1 MLLKFGFIFKDLNS
15 LSGLQKLDET
25 FLQWIQ
31 EQDNELAAKLK
42 GYRLIGSGTIDSIAH
57 SEFLL
62 QLAPFVDDF
71 IAELFNIEKETQDL
85 KKKHEKFDPIY
96 ECRRKFVQRYAVKQY
111 PKENLAELDFAK
123 ITTSIKQL
131 IGAISELSLAKSIME
146 WQKDP
151 DTHQNELTIAAQ
163 YCAFMVALGS
173 SLTLFDLP
181 KAVDVNNHL
190 SKHKIDLLSREI
202 YLGFNHRDHSNSL
215 GKAYAMAKYC
225 IYCHKQKKDSC
236 SKGLEPE
243 KTGCPLKQK
252 ISEMNLLKSQGLS
265 IAALSVIVID
275 NPLVAATG
283 HRICNDCMKAC
294 IFQKQDPVNIPL
306 VESNILEQVLG
317 LPWGAEIYLLL
328 TKWNPLNIDA
338 PLPLSLS
345 GYSVLI
351 TGMGPAGF
359 ALSHYLLNEGH
370 KVTAIDGLKI
380 SPLHFDIKKPI
391 KYWQEM
397 TIALSTKLPQGF
409 GGVMEYGITN
419 RWDKNNLTLVRL
431 ILERRENFNIRGGIR
446 LGSNLTV
453 EQAFERGFDHI
464 ALCIGTGK
472 PRYDNLPGYFAKGVR
487 SAADFLMNLQQG
499 VAYHKDSNAKLLV
512 RAPFVVI
519 GCGLTAID
527 SATELMHYY
536 PVMVENFLVNWERS
550 EAPLKNL
557 NPDDLRIAE
566 EFINHAQLFRKAVN
580 DAEKLRIMQSLGGIT
595 ICYRKSIKESPAY
608 KLNPEEIEHALA
620 LGIKFKENISPKA
633 ISTDEFGY
641 TKSIEFTNGTVISA
655 KSVLIA
661 IGTDNNEFQ
670 DIDYNKHGISR
681 FGDCNPKYAGS
692 VVRALAS
699 AKNAYKTISQTMS
712 RHKPKHYTD
721 QSVDLKTT
729 IVKVNILSKDIVE
742 LIVHSPLAVQNFKPG
757 QFFKLQN
764 YSSDINKLMEPL
776 ALTGAYIDR
785 QENTISLII
794 LEMGASSKLC
804 RNLKEQDEIILMG
817 PSGTPTKIV
826 KNKNVALVGGGLGNA
841 VLLAV
846 GQALKA
852 NNCNVTYFAGYK
864 KLQDR
869 FYHEKIEQVAHQV
882 FWACQEDIL
891 SKSREHDFSIKGNII
906 DAIRYG
912 KNTGS
917 LAKIEHVICIGSN
930 TMMQTVAAKKIELF
944 GSARM
949 ICSLNSPMQC
959 MMKGICGQ
967 CLQKVD
973 DERGY
978 IFSCAAQDQDSDI
991 VDFEVLRDRLGAN
1004 SLLEKMI
1011 L

>member
-1 MLLKFGFIFKDLNS
+1 MLLKFGFIFQDLNS
-15 LSGLQKLDET
+15 LSGLQKLDGI

-31 EQDNELAAKLK
+31 EQDYELAVKLTD
-42 GYRLIGSGTIDSIAH
+42 YRLIGSEHIDSISH

-71 IAELFNIEKETQDL
+71 ITELFNIEKEALGL
-85 KKKHEKFDPIY
+85 KKEHKKFDPIY

-111 PKENLAELDFAK
+111 PEEKLAELDFAK
-123 ITTSIKQL
+123 ITINVKRV
-131 IGAISELSLAKSIME
+131 IGAINELSLAQSIIE

-151 DTHQNELTIAAQ
+151 DTYQNELTIAAQ
-163 YCAFMVALGS
+163 YCAFMVALRS

-190 SKHKIDLLSREI
+190 NKHKIDRLGRDI

-215 GKAYAMAKYC
+215 EKAYAMAKYC

-252 ISEMNLLKSQGLS
+252 ISEMNLLKSQGFS

-345 GYSVLI
+345 GYKVLI

-397 TIALSTKLPQGF
+397 TLSLSTKLPQGF

-419 RWDKNNLTLVRL
+419 RWDKNNLSLLRL
-431 ILERRENFNIRGGIR
+431 ILERRETFNIHSGIR
-446 LGSNLTV
+446 LGSNITI
-453 EQAFERGFDHI
+453 EQAFERFDHI

-499 VAYHKDSNAKLLV
+499 AAYHKASNATLLV
-512 RAPFVVI
+512 QPPFVVI

-536 PVMVENFLVNWERS
+536 PTMIENFLVNWERS
-550 EAPLKNL
+550 ESKPRNL
-557 NPDDLRIAE
+557 SQADLRIAK
-566 EFINHAQLFRKAVN
+566 EFIQHAQLFRKAIN
-580 DAEKLRIMQSLGGIT
+580 DTEKLQIMQSLGGVT

-620 LGIKFKENISPKA
+620 LGIKFKENISPKE

-641 TKSIEFTNGTVISA
+641 AKSIEFTNGTAIPA
-655 KSVLIA
+655 RSVLIA
-661 IGTDNNEFQ
+661 IGTDTNEFH
-670 DIDYNKHGISR
+670 DIDHNKKGISR
-681 FGDCNPKYAGS
+681 FGDCDPKYAGN

-699 AKNAYKTISQTMS
+699 AKNGYKAISQTMS
-712 RHKPKHYTD
+712 RHKPKHWTD
-721 QSVDLKTT
+721 RSADLKST

-764 YSSDINKLMEPL
+764 YSSDISKRMEPL

-794 LEMGASSKLC
+794 LEVGASSKLC
-804 RNLKEQDEIILMG
+804 RNLREQDEVILMG
-817 PSGTPTKIV
+817 PTGAPTKIV

-882 FWACQEDIL
+882 FWACQDDIL
-891 SKSREHDFSIKGNII
+891 SKSRHHDFSIKGTII
-906 DAIRYG
+906 DAIRYAKKAG
-912 KNTGS
+912 L
-917 LAKIEHVICIGSN
+917 LAKIEHVICIGSS

-944 GSARM
+944 GNARM

-991 VDFEVLRDRLGAN
+991 VDFEVLRDRLEAN
-1004 SLLEKMI
+1004 SLLEKI
-1011 L
+1011 IF

>member
-1 MLLKFGFIFKDLNS
+1 MLLKFGFIFQDLNS
-15 LSGLQKLDET
+15 LSGLQKLDGI

-31 EQDNELAAKLK
+31 EQDYELAVKLK
-42 GYRLIGSGTIDSIAH
+42 DYRLIGSEHIDSISH

-71 IAELFNIEKETQDL
+71 IAELFNIEKEALGL
-85 KKKHEKFDPIY
+85 KKEHKKFDPIY
-96 ECRRKFVQRYAVKQY
+96 ECRRKFVQRYALKQY
-111 PKENLAELDFAK
+111 PEEKLAELDFAK
-123 ITTSIKQL
+123 ITINVKQL
-131 IGAISELSLAKSIME
+131 IGAINELSLAQSIID

-151 DTHQNELTIAAQ
+151 DTYQNELTIAAQ
-163 YCAFMVALGS
+163 YCAFMVALHS

-181 KAVDVNNHL
+181 KAVDINNHL
-190 SKHKIDLLSREI
+190 NKHKIDHLGRDI

-215 GKAYAMAKYC
+215 EKAYAMAKYC

-252 ISEMNLLKSQGLS
+252 ISEMNLLKSQGFS

-275 NPLVAATG
+275 NPLIAATG

-306 VESNILEQVLG
+306 VESNILKQVLG

-328 TKWNPLNIDA
+328 TKWNPLNIDS
-338 PLPLSLS
+338 PLPLPLS

-380 SPLHFDIKKPI
+380 SPLHFDTKKPI

-397 TIALSTKLPQGF
+397 TLSLSTKLPQGF

-419 RWDKNNLTLVRL
+419 RWDKNNLSLLRL
-431 ILERRENFNIRGGIR
+431 ILERRETFNIHSGIR
-446 LGSNLTV
+446 LGSNLTI
-453 EQAFERGFDHI
+453 EQASERFDHI

-499 VAYHKDSNAKLLV
+499 AAYHKTSNATLLV
-512 RAPFVVI
+512 QPPFVVI

-536 PVMVENFLVNWERS
+536 PTMVENFLVNWEKS
-550 EAPLKNL
+550 EPTPRNL
-557 NPDDLRIAE
+557 SQADLRIAKE
-566 EFINHAQLFRKAVN
+566 LTQHAQLFRKAIN
-580 DAEKLRIMQSLGGIT
+580 DIEKLQIMQSLGGVT

-620 LGIKFKENISPKA
+620 LGIKFKENISPKE

-641 TKSIEFTNGTVISA
+641 AKSIEFTNGTAISV

-661 IGTDNNEFQ
+661 IGTDTNEFH
-670 DIDYNKHGISR
+670 DIDHNKKGISR
-681 FGDCNPKYAGS
+681 FGDCDPKYAGN

-699 AKNAYKTISQTMS
+699 AKNGYKTISQTMS
-712 RHKPKHYTD
+712 RHKPKHWTER
-721 QSVDLKTT
+721 SSDLKST

-764 YSSDINKLMEPL
+764 YSNDISKRMEPI

-785 QENTISLII
+785 QESTISLII

-804 RNLKEQDEIILMG
+804 RNLREQDEVILMG
-817 PSGTPTKIV
+817 PTGAPTKIV

-841 VLLAV
+841 VLLAI

-882 FWACQEDIL
+882 FWACQDDIL
-891 SKSREHDFSIKGNII
+891 SKSRHHDFSIKGTII
-906 DAIRYG
+906 DAIRYAKKAG
-912 KNTGS
+912 L
-917 LAKIEHVICIGSN
+917 LAKIEHVICIGSS
-930 TMMQTVAAKKIELF
+930 TMMQTVAAKKMELF
-944 GSARM
+944 GNAKM

-978 IFSCAAQDQDSDI
+978 IFSCADQDQDSDV
-991 VDFEVLRDRLGAN
+991 VDFKVLRERLEAN
-1004 SLLEKMI
+1004 SLLEKI
-1011 L
+1011 IF